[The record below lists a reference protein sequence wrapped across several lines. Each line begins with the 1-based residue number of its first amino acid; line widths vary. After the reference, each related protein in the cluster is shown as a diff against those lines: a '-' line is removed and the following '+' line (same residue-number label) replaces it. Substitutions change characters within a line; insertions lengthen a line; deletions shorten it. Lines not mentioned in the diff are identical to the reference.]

1 MGDVAISIKIMP
13 TSPEVD
19 LEKIKTEISSRVKI
33 QDSKVEA
40 LAFGLKALKVLIVK
54 PDTGGG
60 TDELEEQIKSID
72 GVENVEVENVT
83 LL

>member
-19 LEKIKTEISSRVKI
+19 LEKLKITISGIMEIKDTKI
-33 QDSKVEA
+33 EP
-40 LAFGLKALKVLIVK
+40 LAFGLNALKILVVK

-60 TDELEEQIKSID
+60 TEDIEKQLKELPEIET
-72 GVENVEVENVT
+72 VEVEEVT